1 MPQLMKAGIVARPG
15 VGFLLPPLAQVLPGC
30 GTGRSQSSR
39 GVEGGC
45 WGANVSTGGALL
57 TCTRPPARARLPST
71 VKPGLQILMLQ
82 DNDNDTVRA
91 EWEWQ
96 GWQGGAR
103 GAGATILSTCPP
115 LGIPEEEH
123 KTPGRAG

>member
-15 VGFLLPPLAQVLPGC
+15 VGFLLPPLAEVLPGC
-30 GTGRSQSSR
+30 GAGRSQSSR
-39 GVEGGC
+39 GVERGC
-45 WGANVSTGGALL
+45 WGANVSTGGALP
-57 TCTRPPARARLPST
+57 TSTQPPARARLPST

-82 DNDNDTVRA
+82 DNGNDTVRA

-96 GWQGGAR
+96 GRQGGER
-103 GAGATILSTCPP
+103 GAGATVLSLCPP